1 MYGNLLAE
9 IARKNLR
16 KKDIA
21 KEAEIQ
27 VFAFSKKL
35 NGKKDFT
42 VEEADRI
49 HDLFFPELSLHYLFA
64 WDGDREKERQ

>member
-9 IARKNLR
+9 IARKNL
-16 KKDIA
+16 KHKDVA
-21 KEAEIQ
+21 REAGIQ
-27 VFAFSKKL
+27 VFSFSRKI

>member
-9 IARKNLR
+9 IARKNLS

-49 HDLFFPELSLHYLFA
+49 HDLFFPELSLHCLFA
-64 WDGDREKERQ
+64 WDEDREKERQ